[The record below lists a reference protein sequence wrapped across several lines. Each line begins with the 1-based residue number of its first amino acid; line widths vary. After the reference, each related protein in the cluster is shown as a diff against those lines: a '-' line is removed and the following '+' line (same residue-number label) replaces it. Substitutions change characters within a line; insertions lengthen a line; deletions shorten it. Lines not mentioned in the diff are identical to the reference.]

1 MQSVIVAL
9 DERLENP
16 GDTRVVADHLDE
28 KSYSLG
34 ERDFTLPE
42 GIDYDLVL
50 TNAGEGIL
58 ATGIISCHVK
68 GSCDRCLGD
77 AEFDVKG
84 EVDEYFLFKEP
95 EQKLE
100 VGDGEDEVDYA
111 LVSADHTVDLTD
123 ALESALLM
131 DTPFIVLCQEDCQGL
146 CPVCGQNLNES
157 DCGHGAQIEAA
168 REQER
173 LDKSPFAVLK
183 DLKLDE

>member
-34 ERDFTLPE
+34 EREFTLPE

-111 LVSADHTVDLTD
+111 LVSSDHTVDLTD

-131 DTPFIVLCQEDCQGL
+131 DTPFIVLCQEDCRGL

-173 LDKSPFAVLK
+173 LDRSPFAVLK

>member
-34 ERDFTLPE
+34 ERDFMLPE

-131 DTPFIVLCQEDCQGL
+131 DTPFIVLCQEDCRGL